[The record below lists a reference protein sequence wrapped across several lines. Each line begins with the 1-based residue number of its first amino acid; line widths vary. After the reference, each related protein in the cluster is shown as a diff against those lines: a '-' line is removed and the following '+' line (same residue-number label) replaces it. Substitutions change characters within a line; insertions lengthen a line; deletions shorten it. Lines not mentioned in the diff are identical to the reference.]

1 MMENWQFFLQK
12 EGDYA
17 WLPLETPQVEI
28 LEGRYQLIAQT
39 AKAGQSVVVNVRHQ
53 YEYEDIPQENI
64 QESIRQIGLSGKV
77 EILPWVYLGLGSWS
91 ISCHFQ
97 EDQEG
102 AEVQTSEPVQFDELE
117 IQVLSQDFDLFEDW
131 NYGDPD
137 IQEEMADVDK
147 SLEIPVV
154 TESSVEIR
162 PDLLIPVAKL
172 SEGDASDWIVPEVGV
187 AEDSQ
192 PGLESFLRPEIDH
205 SHPQV
210 SHSSESM
217 GLLLPNFPA
226 SVPSQPF
233 RVVSPTELPRPVS
246 DREIPVAHH
255 SPQLPVFATSRA
267 VVMTKQAQRFR
278 SLTKLRLIG
287 AAVSQRQAPDIA
299 STTLQ
304 EKFYSKLN
312 RIAVGA
318 EH

>member
-39 AKAGQSVVVNVRHQ
+39 AKAGQSILVNIRHQ
-53 YEYEDIPQENI
+53 YEHEDIPQENM

-91 ISCHFQ
+91 ISCRFQ

-102 AEVQTSEPVQFDELE
+102 AEAQSSESAQSYELE

-131 NYGDPD
+131 NYGDLD
-137 IQEEMADVDK
+137 VQEEKTAVET

-154 TESSVEIR
+154 TESSVEIW
-162 PDLLIPVAKL
+162 PDLLIPVANL
-172 SEGDASDWIVPEVGV
+172 SEGDASDRIVPEVVV
-187 AEDSQ
+187 AEDSP
-192 PGLESFLRPEIDH
+192 PGLKSFRLPEIDH
-205 SHPQV
+205 SHPPV

-217 GLLLPNFPA
+217 GLLLPTFSA
-226 SVPSQPF
+226 SVPALSF

-255 SPQLPVFATSRA
+255 APQLPVFTTSRV
-267 VVMTKQAQRFR
+267 VVMTKQAQRVR
-278 SLTKLRLIG
+278 SLTKIRLIG
-287 AAVSQRQAPDIA
+287 AAVSQRQSPDIA
-299 STTLQ
+299 PTTLQ
-304 EKFYSKLN
+304 EKFYSKLS